1 MTRRPEEKAA
11 AAAPVATRELGY
23 LDAIH
28 EAQLLEMARDPRVIL
43 IAEDI
48 GLMAQAGPYAPFGRQ
63 RIWSTPISE
72 SGFIGMAVG
81 AALTG
86 LRPIVDLVISS
97 FVYVAMDPIVNQAA
111 KMSGM
116 FGWQARVPLVLRA
129 AMWYGQSMAA
139 HHSDRPYPMF
149 ANVPGL
155 KIALPATPADAKGL
169 LLSAIRDDDPVLVF
183 EDRNLWGAR
192 GPVPEGDAPIPL
204 GRAALRREGRDVT
217 IVALAACVGHA
228 LRAADALAAD
238 GISAEVLDPRTLVP
252 FDREALFASVAKT
265 GRLVIADP
273 AHRTNGAAAEIA
285 ALVAEER
292 FDALKAPIRR
302 VCTPDVQ
309 IPFSPALERGLY
321 PDAEQI
327 AAAAR
332 RAVGER

>member
-1 MTRRPEEKAA
+1 VTAA
-11 AAAPVATRELGY
+11 ARELSY

-28 EAQLLEMARDPRVIL
+28 EAQLFEMRRDPRVIL
-43 IAEDI
+43 IGEDI
-48 GLMAQAGPYAPFGRQ
+48 GLMALAGPYAALGKQ
-63 RIWSTPISE
+63 RLWSTPISE
-72 SGFIGMAVG
+72 SGFVGMAVG

-97 FVYVAMDPIVNQAA
+97 FAYVAMDQIVNQAA
-111 KMSGM
+111 KSSGM
-116 FGWQARVPLVLRA
+116 FGWQRRVPFVLRSS
-129 AMWYGQSMAA
+129 MWYAQSLAA

-169 LLSAIRDDDPVLVF
+169 LLSAIRDEDPVLIF
-183 EDRNLWGAR
+183 EDRNLWSLR
-192 GPVPEGDAPIPL
+192 GPVDEGDAAIPL

-217 IVALAACVGHA
+217 VVALAACVGHA
-228 LRAADALAAD
+228 LHAASALEAE

-252 FDREALFASVAKT
+252 FDRDALFASVAKT

-273 AHRTNGAAAEIA
+273 AHKTNGAAAEIA
-285 ALVAEER
+285 ALVAEEC
-292 FDALKAPIRR
+292 FDALRAPIRR

-309 IPFSPALERGLY
+309 IPYSPPLERTLF
-321 PDAEQI
+321 PDAERI

-332 RAVGER
+332 LAVGARGVR